1 MNCTNCNNNIKQ
13 YGSRY
18 SSLSYYGTENVYL
31 ELPDLNLS
39 NTIVTFSINFKT
51 DNSNN
56 QVLFDIGNVSSDNK
70 YINSLFVNFENDTVR
85 FNYVKNNELKST
97 FLYSEGNPKLNDNNW
112 HNIIWTLNNNNWII
126 YIDATQVLNANKFTP
141 NKSNF
146 NCTINLIGKKN
157 NINNLYQ
164 QYTNFIGYIDNFKV
178 YNKQLSTFEIQNEN
192 IK

>member
-1 MNCTNCNNNIKQ
+1 
-13 YGSRY
+13 
-18 SSLSYYGTENVYL
+18 LSYYGNNNSYIK
-31 ELPDLNLS
+31 LPDLNLS
-39 NTIVTFSINFKT
+39 KNIITFSINFKT
-51 DNSNN
+51 IDNNN
-56 QVLFDIGNVSSDNK
+56 QVLFDIGNTSSDNK
-70 YINSLFVNFENDTVR
+70 YTNSLFVNFENNTVR

-126 YIDATQVLNANKFTP
+126 YIDATQVLNASKFTP